1 MFERIRSDREQRDF
15 ISSGT
20 AAGVAAAFGAPI
32 GGVLFSLEE
41 TSSFWSR
48 ELTWRTF
55 FGSMMAAFTVNA
67 LNAIT
72 KTHKPLVGDYGLL
85 SFGISRFYSYRYEE
99 LAAFCVLGVIGR
111 VRVRV
116 LYSPPYIGG
125 LLGALFVRLN
135 VALNKWR
142 RDFLHRNRLFKLL
155 EVVVVVTL
163 TAVLAFG
170 ISSFGSCHTLE
181 SSNVAPLEPA
191 VCEGN
196 VTMTA
201 EPRRLFCPVL

>member
-20 AAGVAAAFGAPI
+20 AAGIAAAFGAPI

-55 FGSMMAAFTVNA
+55 FGSMVAAFTVNA

-99 LAAFCVLGVIGR
+99 LVAFCVIGVIGNIAKSTSYNFHR
-111 VRVRV
+111 RTFRCFIRQIKRRTKQMETRF
-116 LYSPPYIGG
+116 PPQKSNPQTFRSCGRCHPDSSSGIRS
-125 LLGALFVRLN
+125 VRLWC
-135 VALNKWR
+135 LSR
-142 RDFLHRNRLFKLL
+142 R
-155 EVVVVVTL
+155 
-163 TAVLAFG
+163 
-170 ISSFGSCHTLE
+170 
-181 SSNVAPLEPA
+181 
-191 VCEGN
+191 
-196 VTMTA
+196 
-201 EPRRLFCPVL
+201 